1 MSPEVL
7 QLVYTVFINT
17 INMVSTFWSG
27 IKQNKKKKK
36 THWVKQKQL
45 AGLCLWVMGAL
56 LLSFIL
62 ESENHEIWPRSALL
76 DRWLSVQKI

>member
-1 MSPEVL
+1 MFNLSFKMSPEVL

-36 THWVKQKQL
+36 PT
-45 AGLCLWVMGAL
+45 
-56 LLSFIL
+56 
-62 ESENHEIWPRSALL
+62 ESNKSS
-76 DRWLSVQKI
+76 WLVSVYE

>member
-36 THWVKQKQL
+36 PT
-45 AGLCLWVMGAL
+45 
-56 LLSFIL
+56 
-62 ESENHEIWPRSALL
+62 ESNKSS
-76 DRWLSVQKI
+76 WLVSVYE

>member
-36 THWVKQKQL
+36 ALSQTKA
-45 AGLCLWVMGAL
+45 AGWTLFMSNGGSVA
-56 LLSFIL
+56 FIH
-62 ESENHEIWPRSALL
+62 SGVRKS
-76 DRWLSVQKI
+76 